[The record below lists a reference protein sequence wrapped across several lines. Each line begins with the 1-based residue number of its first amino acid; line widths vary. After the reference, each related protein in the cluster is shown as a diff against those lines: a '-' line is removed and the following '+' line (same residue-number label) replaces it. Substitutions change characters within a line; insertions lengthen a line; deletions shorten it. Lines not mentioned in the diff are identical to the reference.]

1 MPGQERIQKVSGC
14 RGPRK
19 RYPKRLWR
27 GIRCGRWRKHDEAL
41 LKIGQSRAQQTRIY
55 VLRDPETFS
64 ELAHPAIQVDDQS
77 VGDLAPARYLFV
89 DRAPGQHVVSVSLLQ
104 NYYPITLTTRQG
116 SVHYVHLGL
125 RPYME
130 RFLTAGLLTQAIEH
144 AATGHNGAYM
154 LVEMSEPDG
163 RALLQ
168 RLTAGAG

>member
-1 MPGQERIQKVSGC
+1 MRER
-14 RGPRK
+14 RGALASALCTLSLLAACAAVPPLEPL
-19 RYPKRLWR
+19 PK
-27 GIRCGRWRKHDEAL
+27 A
-41 LKIGQSRAQQTRIY
+41 QNPQQTRIY

-64 ELAHPAIQVDDQS
+64 EVAHPAIQVDDQS

-104 NYYPITLTTRQG
+104 NYYPITLTTRPG

-125 RPYME
+125 RPFVE

-154 LVEMSEPDG
+154 LDEMSEPDG
-163 RALLQ
+163 RTLLQ
-168 RLTAGAG
+168 KLTAGPG